1 MLSLILVELAEPELS
16 AQAYYRAA
24 ASFVRR
30 GAARATGSSE
40 CFGQHV
46 LCGGSKK

>member
-1 MLSLILVELAEPELS
+1 MLFLILVEAEEPELS

-24 ASFVRR
+24 AFFVSR
-30 GAARATGSSE
+30 GAARAIGSSE
-40 CFGQHV
+40 GFGQHV